1 MHHFMLPNLVSI
13 SACLAATILS
23 VAGCG
28 TTRSSDTARTA
39 TEQLL
44 ISDAVDRAIQS
55 VNFGPL
61 AGQTIYL
68 DDSKLS
74 DAVDKNY
81 IVSTLRQHMLASG
94 CILRDSRSDAEFIVE
109 ARAGAVGT
117 DRNDLLFGI
126 PATNV
131 PQILPLQGVPA
142 AIPEVPLAKRRD
154 QRGVAKISMFAYQRQ
169 TGLPVWQSGLA
180 IQESSSND
188 VWLFGAGPFQ
198 HGTIYQDAKVAN
210 ASQGKTGTADASPS
224 PRRTPVS
231 LSEEAT
237 FASPERLAKQ
247 VHRLPAAGADAVAA
261 STPGSQPTPSTAT
274 SSASGLGTPANPP
287 GNSAAAKVAA
297 ASPAA
302 PASATGASDGANAAD
317 AGIPNVM
324 VQTKKTDPPKPINRP
339 PDTQSVRSAPT
350 KSGDSALPQP
360 RFDSL

>member
-1 MHHFMLPNLVSI
+1 M
-13 SACLAATILS
+13 
-23 VAGCG
+23 
-28 TTRSSDTARTA
+28 RTA

-44 ISDAVDRAIQS
+44 VSDAVDRAIQS

-61 AGQTIYL
+61 TGQNVYL
-68 DDSKLS
+68 DDSKLA
-74 DAVDKNY
+74 DVVDKNY

-94 CILRDSRSDAEFIVE
+94 CILKDAKDQADFIVE

-198 HGTIYQDAKVAN
+198 HGTIYQGPTIAGQANPKARAVDTSPAAKRPTI
-210 ASQGKTGTADASPS
+210 G
-224 PRRTPVS
+224 
-231 LSEEAT
+231 LSDEAT
-237 FASPERLAKQ
+237 FASPDRLVKQ
-247 VHRLPAAGADAVAA
+247 LHRLPAAPVVAGA
-261 STPGSQPTPSTAT
+261 PSANPHQT
-274 SSASGLGTPANPP
+274 TPAPATVASLTTP
-287 GNSAAAKVAA
+287 TMQAAPAAAPSKVAA
-297 ASPAA
+297 ATPATTNSSD
-302 PASATGASDGANAAD
+302 ASGQTDQH
-317 AGIPNVM
+317 IPSVM
-324 VQTKKTDPPKPINRP
+324 VQAKKADPPKSVARP
-339 PDTQSVRSAPT
+339 VDTQSVRNLPAKTAENS
-350 KSGDSALPQP
+350 LPQP

>member
-1 MHHFMLPNLVSI
+1 MYDSERLHRLLFAASLTVT
-13 SACLAATILS
+13 ALA

-28 TTRSSDTARTA
+28 TTRSSDTTRTA

-55 VNFGPL
+55 VSFAPL
-61 AGQTIYL
+61 AGQTVYL

-74 DAVDKNY
+74 DVVDKNY

-94 CILRDSRSDAEFIVE
+94 CILRDTRDQADFVVE

-131 PQILPLQGVPA
+131 PQILPVQGVPA

-169 TGLPVWQSGLA
+169 TGRPVWQSGLA
-180 IQESSSND
+180 VQESSSND

-198 HGTIYQDAKVAN
+198 HGTIYQGQPVAGQPDQKPRPASTSSVPKSTAISLNDA
-210 ASQGKTGTADASPS
+210 
-224 PRRTPVS
+224 
-231 LSEEAT
+231 AT
-237 FASPERLAKQ
+237 FASPDKLAKQ
-247 VHRLPAAGADAVAA
+247 VHRLPAANPEAL
-261 STPGSQPTPSTAT
+261 AT
-274 SSASGLGTPANPP
+274 SPPAGAVPVTVASLTTPAAQPKPTTPNPP
-287 GNSAAAKVAA
+287 
-297 ASPAA
+297 ASNTASNTTTA
-302 PASATGASDGANAAD
+302 PNEQ
-317 AGIPNVM
+317 GIPSIM
-324 VQTKKTDPPKPINRP
+324 VQAKKADPPKSIAKPA
-339 PDTQSVRSAPT
+339 DTQSARSTASKAAET
-350 KSGDSALPQP
+350 ALPQP

>member
-1 MHHFMLPNLVSI
+1 MFHSDRLNPFLVAI
-13 SACLAATILS
+13 CLAASALAIF
-23 VAGCG
+23 GCG

-55 VNFGPL
+55 VSFAPL
-61 AGQTIYL
+61 AGQTVYL

-74 DAVDKNY
+74 DVVDKNY

-94 CILRDSRSDAEFIVE
+94 CILRDTRDQADFVVE

-131 PQILPLQGVPA
+131 PQILPVQGVPA

-169 TGLPVWQSGLA
+169 TGKPVWQSGLA
-180 IQESSSND
+180 VQESSSND

-198 HGTIYQDAKVAN
+198 HGTIYQGTPTAGQPDQKPRTAATSLAAK
-210 ASQGKTGTADASPS
+210 GTS
-224 PRRTPVS
+224 VVN
-231 LSEEAT
+231 LSDEAT
-237 FASPERLAKQ
+237 FASPEKLVKQ
-247 VHRLPAAGADAVAA
+247 AHRLPATNPEAV
-261 STPGSQPTPSTAT
+261 AT
-274 SSASGLGTPANPP
+274 SSPAGSVPVTVANLTTPTDKTAAQAAQAKLG
-287 GNSAAAKVAA
+287 
-297 ASPAA
+297 A
-302 PASATGASDGANAAD
+302 PALPATNTATTATTPPSEQE
-317 AGIPNVM
+317 IPSVM
-324 VQTKKTDPPKPINRP
+324 VQAKKADPPKPIAKP
-339 PDTQSVRSAPT
+339 ADTQSARSTTPKAAET
-350 KSGDSALPQP
+350 ALPQP